1 MEHCAHAAAAVL
13 FTFVAALLLHGDEL
27 PVVEGCHLVVLPTFG
42 VSGVED
48 GASSAAGRCRGVPS
62 QVKGNYQFMVHFTSG
77 RSARRSPVVRSLG
90 SLARGLLGH
99 LRVQGIDVDLRV
111 RAIRG
116 RDGQA
121 MDVWGGG
128 RRANNPVLVPLLEAC
143 GRNPVR
149 APGAGDSPL

>member
-1 MEHCAHAAAAVL
+1 M
-13 FTFVAALLLHGDEL
+13 
-27 PVVEGCHLVVLPTFG
+27 
-42 VSGVED
+42 
-48 GASSAAGRCRGVPS
+48 
-62 QVKGNYQFMVHFTSG
+62 
-77 RSARRSPVVRSLG
+77 RSLG

-121 MDVWGGG
+121 MDAWGGG
-128 RRANNPVLVPLLEAC
+128 RRENNPVLVPLLEAC